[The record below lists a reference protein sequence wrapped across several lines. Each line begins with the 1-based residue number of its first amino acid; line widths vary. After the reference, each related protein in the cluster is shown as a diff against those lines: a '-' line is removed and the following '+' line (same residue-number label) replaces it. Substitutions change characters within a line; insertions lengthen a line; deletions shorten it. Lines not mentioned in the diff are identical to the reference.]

1 MSYSIRNT
9 LLLLTTLVLM
19 LGIGIPYI
27 YYTEQ
32 VPLNDNRELNEQQ
45 LQQIRTL
52 EQEAARFQETL
63 EMSEEMQQRIDDYP
77 KSLFPSSRLPRLYD
91 YFRRADRGSVFMNFN
106 FADSSQTGS
115 YGRVRFF
122 VDGLT
127 DYRQLRNFVYTLE
140 ESSPLVKINELQ
152 MRPTSNM
159 ENLHEVTFRMGV
171 ESVYS
176 RNGRYTELA
185 DIDFVNVT
193 RQYNPFF
200 PLVHDIRANE
210 ENLPDVERSRL
221 AAISGDT
228 IFIYDQGNNLQR
240 LRLRDRVYNGY
251 LERISP
257 EDREAV
263 FFLNK
268 GGIVERITLRLMQ

>member
-1 MSYSIRNT
+1 MSYSLRNT
-9 LLLLTTLVLM
+9 ILLLATLILI

-27 YYTEQ
+27 YYTVQ
-32 VPLNDNRELNEQQ
+32 VPLNENRELNEQQ
-45 LQQIRTL
+45 QQQIRSL

-63 EMSEEMQQRIDDYP
+63 DMSEELQERIDNYP

-106 FADSSQTGS
+106 FADSTQSGS
-115 YGRVRFF
+115 YGRIRFF

-127 DYRQLRNFVYTLE
+127 DYRALRNFVYTLE
-140 ESSPLVKINELQ
+140 ASSPLVKINELQ
-152 MRPTSNM
+152 MRPTSNL
-159 ENLHEVTFRMGV
+159 ENLHEVTFRVGV

-185 DIDFVNVT
+185 DIDYVNVT
-193 RQYNPFF
+193 PQYNPFF
-200 PLVHDIRANE
+200 PLVHDIRPNE
-210 ENLPDVERSRL
+210 DNLINVESSRL

-251 LERISP
+251 LEQISP
-257 EDREAV
+257 DEREAV

>member
-1 MSYSIRNT
+1 MSYSLRNT
-9 LLLLTTLVLM
+9 ILLLATLILI

-32 VPLNDNRELNEQQ
+32 VPLEENREVNERQ
-45 LQQIRTL
+45 LTQIRSL
-52 EQEAARFQETL
+52 EQEAARFTETL
-63 EMSEEMQQRIDDYP
+63 EMSEELQERIDNFP
-77 KSLFPSSRLPRLYD
+77 KSLFPNSRLSRMYD
-91 YFRRADRGSVFMNFN
+91 YMRRVDRGSVFLNFSYS
-106 FADSSQTGS
+106 DSTQSGS
-115 YGRVRFF
+115 YGRIRFN

-140 ESSPLVKINELQ
+140 ASSPLVKVNELQ

-159 ENLHEVTFRMGV
+159 ENLHEVSFRVGV
-171 ESVYS
+171 EAVYS
-176 RNGRYTELA
+176 RNGRYDELA
-185 DIDFVNVT
+185 DISFVNVSQ
-193 RQYNPFF
+193 QYNPFF
-200 PLVHDIRANE
+200 PLVHDIRPNE
-210 ENLPDVERSRL
+210 DNLTDVERSRL

-240 LRLRDRVYNGY
+240 LRLRDRVFSGY

-257 EDREAV
+257 EDGEAV